1 MGFRRAPIAGVLLVT
16 LALVGCT
23 SAATASG
30 GAAEDTAPTPSASSS
45 PSPTPPSEPS
55 PAPIDPDDV
64 AAWTITGTGIGPI
77 QRGAE
82 YPDVIDGVTGLE
94 ASEWCTGV
102 PMLTRDETTRIVLGL
117 SDDGSQVSN
126 MWVMSQVAG
135 ESASP
140 ATAAGIRL
148 GSSAAELTA
157 AYPDL
162 SLLVQRGANTWVYVV
177 EDGPGGWIGFV
188 VDDEAVVLIGVS
200 DQRSVPKEWCS

>member
-1 MGFRRAPIAGVLLVT
+1 MRFRTAPIAGVILVT
-16 LALVGCT
+16 LALAGCT

-30 GAAEDTAPTPSASSS
+30 AAEHAALAASASSS

-55 PAPIDPDDV
+55 PAPIDPADV
-64 AAWTITGTGIGPI
+64 ATWTISGAGIGPI
-77 QRGAE
+77 ERGAE
-82 YPDVIDGVTGLE
+82 YPAVIDGVAGLE
-94 ASEWCTGV
+94 VSEWCTGV
-102 PMLTRDETTRIVLGL
+102 PVLERSDTTRIVLGL
-117 SDDGSQVSN
+117 SEDGTQVSN
-126 MWVMSQVAG
+126 MWVMSRVADG
-135 ESASP
+135 SASP

-162 SLLVQRGANTWVYVV
+162 SLLGQRGADTWVHVV
-177 EDGPGGWIGFV
+177 EDGPGTWIGFV